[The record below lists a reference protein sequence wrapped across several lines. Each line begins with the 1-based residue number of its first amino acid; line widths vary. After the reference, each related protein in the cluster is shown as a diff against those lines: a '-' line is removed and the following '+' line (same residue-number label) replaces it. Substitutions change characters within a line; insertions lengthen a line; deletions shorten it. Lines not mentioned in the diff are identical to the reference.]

1 MFKVPKD
8 DKGNIEANAN
18 EIGYNILIVL
28 VPIFLIL
35 MLTA

>member
-8 DKGNIEANAN
+8 DKGKLEATAN
-18 EIGYNILIVL
+18 EIGYIILIVL
-28 VPIFLIL
+28 GPTLLIL